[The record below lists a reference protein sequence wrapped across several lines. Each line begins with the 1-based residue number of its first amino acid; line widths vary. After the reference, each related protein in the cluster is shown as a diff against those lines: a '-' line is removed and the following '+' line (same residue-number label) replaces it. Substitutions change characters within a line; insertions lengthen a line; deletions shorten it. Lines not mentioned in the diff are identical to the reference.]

1 MLYHAGSS
9 PGSSSLVLLQKHFL
23 WPLLRSKAFRFFN
36 FLQKRKWERLSWF
49 AFSSRRGTFDRGWLS
64 CSRIDT
70 DGFWFS
76 PCWSGFV
83 QRVMSILAALNR
95 GTCRGCNYSFDEL
108 VKLAQVMNV
117 PATLGYRPDQNI
129 AWNEQT
135 AIQLLF
141 NFRLT
146 QPQSTPFVVMA
157 WTEILRRMALLSKIA
172 SKFNFQ
178 RSRTYPTII
187 TDTRIRRQHF
197 PSRKLA
203 ACIMHTTDVFIF
215 ILSKWRELAPQ

>member
-64 CSRIDT
+64 CPRIDT

-83 QRVMSILAALNR
+83 GRVKSMFAALNR
-95 GTCRGCNYSFDEL
+95 GSCRGCNRSFDEL
-108 VKLAQVMNV
+108 VKLAQVMNFPV
-117 PATLGYRPDQNI
+117 TWVTDPIRILHEMNKRQSNFFSTAKHYFCFDGLNRFSEEEWPCFPRLLPNLTLNEI
-129 AWNEQT
+129 ADNLQ
-135 AIQLLF
+135 
-141 NFRLT
+141 
-146 QPQSTPFVVMA
+146 
-157 WTEILRRMALLSKIA
+157 
-172 SKFNFQ
+172 
-178 RSRTYPTII
+178 
-187 TDTRIRRQHF
+187 
-197 PSRKLA
+197 
-203 ACIMHTTDVFIF
+203 
-215 ILSKWRELAPQ
+215 